1 MYCPRCGEERVSEAT
16 SFCSRCGFLLTVT
29 SELIPTGGTLPQ
41 GLSPAAGPSPRA
53 RGVRHGLFLLLLA
66 AVVFPVLGMISV
78 FALHMQVPWPAGVV
92 LFLLVGGG
100 LLRIAYALMFERGA
114 SRALSHHEGW
124 PRTEIPGGAD
134 TRQLNADLNSEFSAF
149 NSQFSRAG
157 SWLDTND
164 LEPNSI
170 TDPTT
175 KLLKKESELPE

>member
-1 MYCPRCGEERVSEAT
+1 MYCPRCGEERISEAT
-16 SFCSRCGFLLTVT
+16 SFCSRCGFLMTVT

-41 GLSPAAGPSPRA
+41 GLAPVAGPSPRS

-78 FALHMQVPWPAGVV
+78 FAFHMQVPWPAGIV

-100 LLRIAYALMFERGA
+100 LLRIAYALMFEQGA
-114 SRALSHHEGW
+114 SPALPPHEVW
-124 PRTEIPGGAD
+124 PRTEVPGAAD
-134 TRQLNADLNSEFSAF
+134 TRQLNSDPNSEFAP
-149 NSQFSRAG
+149 AG
-157 SWLDTND
+157 RWLDTND
-164 LEPNSI
+164 LEPHSI